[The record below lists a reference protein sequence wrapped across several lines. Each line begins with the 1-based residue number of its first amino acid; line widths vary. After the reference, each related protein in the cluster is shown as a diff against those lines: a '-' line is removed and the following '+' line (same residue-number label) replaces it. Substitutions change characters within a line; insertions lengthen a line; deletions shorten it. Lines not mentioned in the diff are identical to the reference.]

1 MRSDRLL
8 QAAFDR
14 ARTGR
19 PAVLSWLFRRV
30 IPFNAPHG
38 LRIAAVAT
46 GPDGTAVAVVLPWRR
61 RNRNHIGTVHACA
74 LATAAEFATGL
85 GLVEAARPLGPFR
98 LVMAR
103 LEVDYTRR
111 ASSTCTARS
120 HWPAE
125 RLAQA
130 VADLAR
136 DGSVVL
142 DGTATV
148 VDADGTEVAVART
161 VWHIRRTADGRI
173 FAA

>member
-85 GLVEAARPLGPFR
+85 GLVEAGPLRAVVHCAGRGGPRPRR
-98 LVMAR
+98 L
-103 LEVDYTRR
+103 RR
-111 ASSTCTARS
+111 PRRHRHRRRCGRRGGGGCAD
-120 HWPAE
+120 
-125 RLAQA
+125 RLAHPA
-130 VADLAR
+130 HGGWPYLCR
-136 DGSVVL
+136 L
-142 DGTATV
+142 K
-148 VDADGTEVAVART
+148 
-161 VWHIRRTADGRI
+161 IR
-173 FAA
+173 